1 MDRTRPLPLLG
12 IMGAGKLG
20 SVLARQALRSGYRVL
35 VADSGDPARL
45 AMVLA
50 FLAPGAEACAAEDLA
65 SWADIVHLA
74 LPLSRLKSLPSDR
87 LAGKIVIDGMNYWP
101 ELDGPMADFDARP
114 GASSEAVQAFLP
126 RSRVVKTLNHLGFHE
141 IEEDAQAPGSPGR
154 RAVAMAGDDAG
165 AKAEVAAFLSNLGFD
180 SLDAGALAQGWRF
193 APGTAAFGRRLD
205 LEGLRLALF
214 P

>member
-12 IMGAGKLG
+12 IIGAGKVG

-35 VADSGDPARL
+35 VADSGEPARL
-45 AMVLA
+45 AMALA
-50 FLAPGAEACAAEDLA
+50 YLAPGAEACSAEDLA

-74 LPLSRLKSLPSDR
+74 IPLAACGSLPIEG

-101 ELDGPMADFDARP
+101 QLDAPMADFEARP
-114 GASSEAVQAFLP
+114 GASSEVVQALLP
-126 RSRVVKTLNHLGFHE
+126 LSRVVKTLNHLGFHE
-141 IEEDAQAPGSPGR
+141 IEEDARAPGSPGR
-154 RAVAMAGDDAG
+154 RAIAMAGDDAG

-180 SLDAGALAQGWRF
+180 SLDAGDLAQGWRF
-193 APGTAAFGRRLD
+193 SPGQPAFGRRLD